1 MRTPLLLTALLLAG
15 CAGAPGGPDGAV
27 CPAIGWTNG
36 LRVEL
41 AGDWGEPA
49 PASVRV
55 ACAGGC
61 GQVVRED
68 ADPVPRAEVVA
79 EVTGSTAGVPVD
91 MTTPDSAVVTVLA
104 ADGTVL
110 AEEERDLDWVRVGG
124 SAACGG
130 PMEAAVEVAAP

>member
-1 MRTPLLLTALLLAG
+1 MRTPLSLTALLLAG
-15 CAGAPGGPDGAV
+15 CAGAPG
-27 CPAIGWTNG
+27 
-36 LRVEL
+36 
-41 AGDWGEPA
+41 
-49 PASVRV
+49 
-55 ACAGGC
+55 
-61 GQVVRED
+61 
-68 ADPVPRAEVVA
+68 DPVPRAEVVA
-79 EVTGSTAGVPVD
+79 EVTDSKAGVPVD